1 MKRFLSFICLSFVAL
16 AAYGCCE
23 APVVKQPQ
31 PKKVAIQ
38 LYSVLSSV
46 SAQPEATIERL
57 SKLGYNQVELVQW
70 GGDPNV
76 FGMTTTDFKAI
87 CDKYG
92 VEIISTH
99 SGIQEETENEE
110 AVLARWR
117 AAFEAHKACG
127 GRYFIIPGYSV
138 DYTVEDVQRM
148 CDYFNKIGKIA
159 KEEYGLMLGYHN
171 HSYEFGTLKDMPE
184 QVMWEYLVEN
194 TNPEYVCFELD
205 VYLCHLGG
213 KLPEEYLAKYPDR
226 IKLLHVK
233 DEFVVGES
241 GEVNFDAIFTRFFA
255 NGMTEYIVE
264 IEAPER
270 IRQQINEDGTQFTQ
284 EQVAEATFDAAEK
297 SINYLLGASFMK

>member
-1 MKRFLSFICLSFVAL
+1 MKRLFLMAL
-16 AAYGCCE
+16 LVSIFSGCCE
-23 APVVKQPQ
+23 ASVKKVVQ
-31 PKKVAIQ
+31 PKKVGIQ

-46 SAQPEATIERL
+46 EAAPEATIERL

-70 GGDPNV
+70 GGNPQV
-76 FGMTTTDFKAI
+76 FGMATTDFKAI

-99 SGIQEETENEE
+99 SGIQEDVENEE
-110 AVLARWR
+110 SVLARWR
-117 AAFEAHKACG
+117 AAFEAQKACG
-127 GRYFIIPGYSV
+127 GRYFIVAGYAV
-138 DYTVEDVQRM
+138 DYTVADVQRM

-159 KEEYGLMLGYHN
+159 KEEYGLEFGYHN
-171 HSYEFGTLKDMPE
+171 HSAEFATLKDAPDK
-184 QVMWEYLVEN
+184 VMWEYFVEN

-213 KLPEEYLAKYPDR
+213 KVPEHYLKKYPER

-241 GEVNFDAIFTRFFA
+241 GEVNFDAIFTQFFA
-255 NGMTEYIVE
+255 NGMNDYIVE

-270 IRQQINEDGTQFTQ
+270 IRQQLNEDGTMQSD
-284 EQVAEATFDAAEK
+284 EQIAEATFLAAEK
-297 SINYLLGASFMK
+297 SIDYLLGASFIK